1 MDQLKKIVNQLK
13 KKPYVESI
21 LHFGSSLHR
30 KDYHDID
37 LCLMTSK
44 KLSLK
49 QKLALQRGIPEKYD
63 ICFYDDVP
71 IHLKKEVLS
80 NGKILFTKN
89 YYRLLRQIQY
99 IDLEYPRFRMFL
111 DLYHKARMASL

>member
-13 KKPYVESI
+13 KKTYVESI
-21 LHFGSSLHR
+21 LHFGSSLKK

-37 LCLMTSK
+37 LCLMTVK
-44 KLSLK
+44 KVSLK

-63 ICFYDDVP
+63 LCFYDDLP
-71 IHLKKEVLS
+71 IPLKKEVLS
-80 NGKILFTKN
+80 KGKIVFTKN

-99 IDLEYPRFRMFL
+99 IDLEYPRFRAFL
-111 DLYHKARMASL
+111 DLYHAARVASL